1 MRLATGI
8 LNTNTEILPG
18 GRLLEVQAPQLVRSV
33 QPGQYCMLR
42 CCASEASDPLLRRPF
57 FVASRE
63 PERGTCGFL
72 IYERGRGSRWLTKLQ
87 AGMELD
93 ILGPLGRGWTLRP
106 QVRNL
111 LLIGEE
117 PLLGALLS
125 LVRSALE
132 AEIAV
137 TLLHFV
143 NDLERAYPPAL
154 LPPEIE
160 YSVVSGLDK
169 PKGVAAQLADY
180 LTWADA
186 ASCSVTA
193 ATLEMLVS
201 TGSRWREKSFA
212 QVILAPPLPCAS
224 GACLACQVETRQRSR
239 LVCCDGPVFALSE
252 LIDF

>member
-1 MRLATGI
+1 MRLTTGI

-18 GRLLEVQAPQLVRSV
+18 GHLLEVQAPQLARSV

-57 FVASRE
+57 FVASSE
-63 PERGTCGFL
+63 PEQGTCGFL

-93 ILGPLGRGWTLRP
+93 ILGPLGRGWTIRP

-117 PLLGALLS
+117 PLLGALLP
-125 LVRSALE
+125 LARSAIE
-132 AEIAV
+132 SEIAV
-137 TLLHFV
+137 TLLQLV
-143 NDLERAYPPAL
+143 NEQERAYPPAL
-154 LPPEIE
+154 LSPEIE
-160 YSVVSGLDK
+160 YGIMSGLDE
-169 PKGVAAQLADY
+169 PGHVTTQLADY
-180 LTWADA
+180 LLWADA

-193 ATLEMLVS
+193 TTLEMLMS

-212 QVILAPPLPCAS
+212 QVVLAPPLPCAS
-224 GACLACQVETRQRSR
+224 GACLACQVETRHHSR
-239 LVCCDGPVFALSE
+239 LACCDGPVFALSE
-252 LIDF
+252 LVDF